1 MSINRHCRDAIQSH
15 GPNFKPGFPVH
26 HGTIAKTFAMARDAS
41 GLKWQGKNPPS
52 IHESRSL
59 AERLYRDQG
68 GVDTRVLLGHNR
80 ENTTALYHDTR
91 GAEWM
96 VVKLG

>member
-1 MSINRHCRDAIQSH
+1 MVHHVRH
-15 GPNFKPGFPVH
+15 GPHFKPGDPVH
-26 HGTIAKTFAMARDAS
+26 HGTIAKAFAAARDAS
-41 GLKWQGKNPPS
+41 GLKWPDKNPPS
-52 IHESRSL
+52 FHELHPL

-68 GVDTRVLLGHNR
+68 GVDTRVLLGHKH

-91 GAEWM
+91 GAEWT